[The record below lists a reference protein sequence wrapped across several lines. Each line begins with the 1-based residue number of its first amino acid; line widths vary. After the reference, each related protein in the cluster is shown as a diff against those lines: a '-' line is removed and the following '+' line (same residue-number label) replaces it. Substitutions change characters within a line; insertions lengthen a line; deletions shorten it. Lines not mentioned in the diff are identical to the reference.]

1 MQGGRPTI
9 LAMTVGV
16 IRLIGRPEIE
26 RNGRVV
32 PPPRGRKAW
41 AILAHMAL
49 SGRPASR
56 ERLAGLLFADAE
68 DPLGALRWNLAE
80 LRRALGLSQVLR
92 GDPPRLD
99 LPPGWQV
106 DVAMLDSDRPDPE
119 LIRGELL
126 AGTEP
131 SGDAV
136 FGAWLLVE
144 RRRLAAL
151 CEGILRD
158 AALVALGRGR
168 PQHAAALAGR
178 ALELGP
184 FDESLHELVVRCLRA
199 TGDVAAA
206 RRHADACEALYRRE
220 LGRAPSPRVRRAAE
234 AGDAEPHPA
243 TGDRAAAR
251 GQLAAGTAALEAG
264 AVEPGLAC
272 LRLACGE
279 ARALGD
285 PGLLAPALAALGS
298 ALVHAVRGRDEEGAA
313 LLHEA
318 LAIARDNDDRAT
330 SLEACRELGYID
342 VQAGR
347 GAAAGRWL
355 HRATALAV
363 SDEELAPVLG
373 IRGMSLSDRAHYD
386 AAVRLLTESIA
397 AAGRAGRR
405 RPAAWSLAILG
416 RAHLL
421 RGELAEAAEALDRSL
436 AGVHAEG
443 WVALRPL
450 PEALLAEVALRRGDA
465 EAAARLVH
473 GAFAL
478 GCRLGD
484 PCWEAFAARARG
496 LVERASGDEARAL
509 ASMRDAAARAV
520 RVPDPYAW
528 VRAHSL
534 DALADTLLR
543 TDGDGTE
550 VTAVID
556 EMESIAVRGDMRE
569 MLVRAALHRSRS
581 GDASGIVAARLLGE
595 EIDNPLLSVDLAAA
609 G

>member
-1 MQGGRPTI
+1 
-9 LAMTVGV
+9 V
-16 IRLIGRPEIE
+16 
-26 RNGRVV
+26 
-32 PPPRGRKAW
+32 
-41 AILAHMAL
+41 LAHLAL
-49 SGRPASR
+49 SGRPAGR
-56 ERLAGLLFADAE
+56 ERLASLLFADAD

-80 LRRALGLSQVLR
+80 LRRVLGLSEVLR
-92 GDPPRLD
+92 GDPPRLE
-99 LPPGWQV
+99 LPAGWVV
-106 DVAMLDSDRPDPE
+106 DVGLLEGYRPDPDMV
-119 LIRGELL
+119 RGELL
-126 AGTEP
+126 EGTDP

-158 AALVALGRGR
+158 GALAALGGGR
-168 PQHAAALAGR
+168 PHDAAELAGR
-178 ALELGP
+178 ALEFGP
-184 FDESLHELVVRCLRA
+184 FDESLHELLVRCLRA

-206 RRHADACEALYRRE
+206 RGHADACEALFRRE
-220 LGRAPSPRVRRAAE
+220 LGHAPDPRVRRAAH
-234 AGDAEPHPA
+234 AADTEPHPA

-313 LLHEA
+313 LLPEA
-318 LAIARDNDDRAT
+318 LAIARDNDDRPT

-363 SDEELAPVLG
+363 SDDELAPVLG

-386 AAVRLLTESIA
+386 SAARLLTESIA
-397 AAGRAGRR
+397 AAERGGGPRQ
-405 RPAAWSLAILG
+405 AAWSRAILG

-421 RGELAEAAEALDRSL
+421 RGHLAEAAEVLDRSL

-450 PEALLAEVALRRGDA
+450 PESLLAEVSLRRGDA
-465 EAAARLVH
+465 QAAAALVD

-478 GCRLGD
+478 SCRLGD
-484 PCWEAFAARARG
+484 PCWEACTASPPSTTWPTDGCGPCRPAIARSPSPGSATGSARWTIAARTRADRSARG
-496 LVERASGDEARAL
+496 PSRAACCG
-509 ASMRDAAARAV
+509 
-520 RVPDPYAW
+520 
-528 VRAHSL
+528 
-534 DALADTLLR
+534 
-543 TDGDGTE
+543 
-550 VTAVID
+550 
-556 EMESIAVRGDMRE
+556 VRGTATTTIRSQ
-569 MLVRAALHRSRS
+569 VPRPRRSPTRRAASPWRCAATGCTWASRP
-581 GDASGIVAARLLGE
+581 
-595 EIDNPLLSVDLAAA
+595 NPGTCAPSPT
-609 G
+609 